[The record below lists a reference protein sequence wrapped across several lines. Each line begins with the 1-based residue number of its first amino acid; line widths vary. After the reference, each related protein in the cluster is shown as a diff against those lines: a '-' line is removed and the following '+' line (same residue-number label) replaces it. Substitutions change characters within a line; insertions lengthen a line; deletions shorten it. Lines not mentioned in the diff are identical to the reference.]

1 VVMDTEVCDGYPSSG
16 SVTVSQGLSSVTKT
30 FTSTCPVTEMMVEQ
44 GYPAYS
50 LNVTNYLNLWQPINR
65 YLYLYKHLKIIR

>member
-1 VVMDTEVCDGYPSSG
+1 MDTEVCDGYPSSG

-50 LNVTNYLNLWQPINR
+50 LNVTNYLNLWAALTKPIF
-65 YLYLYKHLKIIR
+65 IFI